1 MLPEKKS
8 FSFRDGEKFWSESM
22 ADKTSDDSL
31 LDALIDNIN
40 SSSLM
45 TGLDIY
51 NVQKTTDSLQT
62 LAYGNET
69 YNTLR
74 NT

>member
-1 MLPEKKS
+1 
-8 FSFRDGEKFWSESM
+8 M

-31 LDALIDNIN
+31 LNNLIDNIESGN
-40 SSSLM
+40 MM

-62 LAYGNET
+62 LVYGNGA

-74 NT
+74 NI